1 MTEAYNLVAALKGR
15 WMGNSGIACCPA
27 HNDKNPSLS
36 IGTGRNGKLLLT
48 CHAGCD
54 FRDILNALRSLG
66 LLGDKSNDFQPT
78 QIGEAA
84 QRVTER
90 ANTFRR
96 ERQARELWENARTPV
111 GTIAETY
118 LRSRGITCPIP
129 YSIRYVESC
138 WHFSA
143 KRYPALVSYIRNGN
157 GFAVHR
163 TYMNTLGTGKAEVQP
178 NKAMLGPAMGG
189 AVRLSNGSGKLVI
202 AEGIETALSLMS
214 GIVQGENTVW
224 AALSAG
230 GMKGIN
236 LPERVGRLLIAPDGD
251 DVGLAAASAL
261 AERANAVGWQV
272 SLLTPPHG
280 CDWNDVLVGKAVAA

>member
-1 MTEAYNLVAALKGR
+1 MIEAYNLVAALKGR

-36 IGTGRNGKLLLT
+36 IATGRNGKLLLT

-66 LLGDKSNDFQPT
+66 LLDGKSNDFQPT

-84 QRVTER
+84 QRVAER
-90 ANTFRR
+90 ANIFRR
-96 ERQARELWENARTPV
+96 EKQARELWESARTPF

-129 YSIRYVESC
+129 HSIRYVESC
-138 WHFSA
+138 WHSTA

-157 GFAVHR
+157 GYAVHR

-189 AVRLSNGSGKLVI
+189 AVQLSNGSDKLVI

-214 GIVQGENTVW
+214 GIVEGANSVW

-230 GMKGIN
+230 GMKGLN
-236 LPERVGRLLIAPDGD
+236 LPEQAGRLLIAPDGD
-251 DVGLAAASAL
+251 EVGAAAANALAARAEAL
-261 AERANAVGWQV
+261 GWQV
-272 SLLTPPHG
+272 SLLTPPQG
-280 CDWNDVLVGKAVAA
+280 CDWNDVLLGKAVAA